1 MFTYIFISQELDICI
16 TAAYCLLEKHR
27 KSRTAYNTNLARQ
40 SMAFTINMIG
50 HVVEIKLSTFIK
62 P

>member
-1 MFTYIFISQELDICI
+1 VIFVATVCRRSSESG
-16 TAAYCLLEKHR
+16 TAR
-27 KSRTAYNTNLARQ
+27 NWNLACQ